1 MDSLPAEPPGKP
13 LNSGKVLLIPG
24 SNEKHLNSAYYVPN
38 TFHVLT
44 HLTSQQFCR
53 VGFTVM
59 LILGMKDLSLI
70 CSGTQLGSEGFSL
83 GSLIPESEVLTTGTV
98 PIAISLLIEVYTE

>member
-1 MDSLPAEPPGKP
+1 
-13 LNSGKVLLIPG
+13 
-24 SNEKHLNSAYYVPN
+24 
-38 TFHVLT
+38 
-44 HLTSQQFCR
+44 
-53 VGFTVM
+53 M